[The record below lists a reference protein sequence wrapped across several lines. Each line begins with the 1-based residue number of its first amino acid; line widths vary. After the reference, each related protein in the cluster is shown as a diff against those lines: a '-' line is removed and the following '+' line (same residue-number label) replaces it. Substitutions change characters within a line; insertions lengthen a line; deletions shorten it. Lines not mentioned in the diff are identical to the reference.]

1 MPEQQFGEIQGY
13 PEGSVFNSR
22 MQIKNAGLHKYHIAG
37 ISRVLNVGCDCI
49 VLNGGY
55 VDDRDYG
62 DEILYTGEGGR
73 PEGSPRQ
80 TFDQTLTKGNLDL
93 SKNRNNGLPVRV
105 IRGSNHFE
113 KDFAPLSGYRFDGLY
128 YVEDYYP
135 DIGEDGFRIW
145 RYKLVKEINTE
156 LPPLREEA
164 EPAPRAQRTTNQIQ
178 RDPNIPQRLKEQ
190 YDFTCQVCDV
200 RLEANGVP
208 YAVGAHIKGL
218 GSPHNGP
225 DLKENMLILC
235 PNDHYLFDAY
245 AFSIN
250 DDYSLIGKDGRLT
263 TRPRHN
269 IGLEYIRYHRN
280 KYEIA
285 SRS

>member
-1 MPEQQFGEIQGY
+1 MPEQIFGEITEY
-13 PEGSVFNSR
+13 PEGSLFTSR
-22 MQIKNAGLHKYHIAG
+22 MEIKDSGLHKYHTAG

-49 VLNGGY
+49 VMNGGY

-93 SKNRNNGLPVRV
+93 SKNKYNQLPIRV
-105 IRGSNHFE
+105 IRGANHFE
-113 KDFAPLSGYRFDGLY
+113 KEYAPTSGYRYDGLY
-128 YVEDYYP
+128 YLEDYYP

-145 RYKLVKEINTE
+145 RFKLSKEINTE
-156 LPPLREEA
+156 LPPARDQEG
-164 EPAPRAQRTTNQIQ
+164 PAPRTQRTTDQIQ

-190 YDFTCQVCDV
+190 YDFTCQVCDI
-200 RLEANGVP
+200 RLEANGIP
-208 YAVGAHIKGL
+208 HAIGAHIKGL
-218 GSPHNGP
+218 GRPHEGP

-235 PNDHYLFDAY
+235 PNDHHLFDAF
-245 AFSIN
+245 AFSIK
-250 DDYSLIGKDGRLT
+250 DDYSFVGRDGSLT
-263 TRPRHN
+263 VHPRHN
-269 IGLEYIRYHRN
+269 IGLEYIRYHRD
-280 KYEIA
+280 KYKIA

>member
-1 MPEQQFGEIQGY
+1 MPEQIFGEITEY
-13 PEGSVFNSR
+13 PEGSLFTSR
-22 MQIKNAGLHKYHIAG
+22 MEIKNSGLHKYHIAD

-49 VLNGGY
+49 VMNGGY

-93 SKNRNNGLPVRV
+93 SKNKYNQLPIRV
-105 IRGSNHFE
+105 IRGANHFE
-113 KDFAPLSGYRFDGLY
+113 KEYAPTSGYRYDGLY
-128 YVEDYYP
+128 YLEDYYP

-145 RYKLVKEINTE
+145 RFKLGKEINTE
-156 LPPLREEA
+156 LPPARDQEG
-164 EPAPRAQRTTNQIQ
+164 PAPRAQRTTDQIQ

-190 YDFTCQVCDV
+190 YDFTCQVCDI
-200 RLEANGVP
+200 RLEANGIP
-208 YAVGAHIKGL
+208 HAIGAHIKGL
-218 GSPHNGP
+218 GRPHEGP
-225 DLKENMLILC
+225 DLIENMLILC
-235 PNDHYLFDAY
+235 PNDHHLFDAF
-245 AFSIN
+245 AFSIK
-250 DDYSLIGKDGRLT
+250 DDYSFVGRDGSLT
-263 TRPRHN
+263 VHPRHN
-269 IGLEYIRYHRN
+269 IGLEYIRYHRE